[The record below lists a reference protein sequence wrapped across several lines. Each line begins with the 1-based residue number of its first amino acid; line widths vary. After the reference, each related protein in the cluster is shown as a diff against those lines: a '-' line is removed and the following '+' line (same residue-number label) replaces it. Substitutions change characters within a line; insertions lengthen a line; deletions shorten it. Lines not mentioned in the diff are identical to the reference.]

1 LAAFIKEC
9 EETQMAKDYG
19 IAPVLGALSSSKM
32 YLGKGPEAEGT
43 PAGEEGEVARGY
55 MTALFSK
62 GWAKPG
68 PGDNWCLLE
77 THDAPNISFNSYA
90 SGDKLCS
97 HPFDKRNPGP
107 SSSGGFLSAGQA

>member
-1 LAAFIKEC
+1 
-9 EETQMAKDYG
+9 MAKDYG

-68 PGDNWCLLE
+68 PFESWCLLE
-77 THDAPNISFNSYA
+77 THDAPNISFSSYR
-90 SGDKLCS
+90 SEDNMYIKQLDKKY
-97 HPFDKRNPGP
+97 PEPT
-107 SSSGGFLSAGQA
+107 SSDGFISAGQA